1 MSRNV
6 DTSKQVP
13 IMGNITFGPNLAREI
28 VQMMDKIVFEQKEA
42 EVQRACLDWL
52 KVKGYFA
59 WRSNN
64 TGTYNAKSG
73 GYFFH
78 GVKGV
83 PDICCVHRGRFI
95 GIECKATK
103 GKQSAAQVEF
113 QKALEK
119 AGGKY
124 ILARSLAALIEEIED
139 GRD

>member
-1 MSRNV
+1 MALTVGR
-6 DTSKQVP
+6 
-13 IMGNITFGPNLAREI
+13 IEFGPNLVRDI
-28 VQMMDKIVFEQKEA
+28 TKMVDKWTFEQKEA
-42 EVQRACLDWL
+42 DVLRACLEWL

-64 TGTYNAKSG
+64 AGTYNARSG

-83 PDICCVHRGRFI
+83 PDICCVHKGQFI

-103 GKQSAAQVEF
+103 GKQSEAQKVF
-113 QKALEK
+113 QKSLEK

-124 ILARSLAALIEEIED
+124 ILARSLAALIEEMGD
-139 GRD
+139 AGDR